1 VTLVTR
7 PRRTAADLGDG
18 RAAGVGT
25 IPAALA
31 SRLLPRRPAWRLD
44 RGGRAFDRDPA
55 KNQLRLRPNRGGGGY
70 EYQPD
75 AKLGAD

>member
-1 VTLVTR
+1 M
-7 PRRTAADLGDG
+7 AALL
-18 RAAGVGT
+18 GVGS

-44 RGGRAFDRDPA
+44 RGGRAFDTGAGR
-55 KNQLRLRPNRGGGGY
+55 GY

>member
-1 VTLVTR
+1 MTR
-7 PRRTAADLGDG
+7 PRRNAVDLGDG
-18 RAAGVGT
+18 RAAGAGT

-44 RGGRAFDRDPA
+44 RGGRAFNRDPA
-55 KNQLRLRPNRGGGGY
+55 KNHLRCYQTGAGSGY